1 MNAGSLRGS
10 DSGDYLLAKFKFLTL
25 RDVQLSLLWCF
36 KDQYNS

>member
-10 DSGDYLLAKFKFLTL
+10 DSGDYLLSKLKFLTL
-25 RDVQLSLLWCF
+25 SDVQLSLLWCF